1 MTRLTTLDLPSFHRA
16 TVGFDRI
23 FNELERQFANSQ
35 TTSNYPPYNVAEI
48 NENEWMITIAVAG
61 FGMDNLDIVLDKNI
75 LTVEGT
81 PPKGDEEV
89 KYLHKG
95 IAGRTFRRSFTLA
108 DHIEVATKIVADSY
122 KHPIPPE
129 ADEFLTTLLN
139 NCFHFLPEDRPSFKQ
154 LQVAFA
160 EQNLFRSKKRF

>member
-16 TVGFDRI
+16 TVGFDKI
-23 FNELERQFANSQ
+23 FSELERQFANTQSG
-35 TTSNYPPYNVAEI
+35 TNYPPYNVAEI

-61 FGMDNLDIVLDKNI
+61 FGMDNLDIVLDKNT

-95 IAGRTFRRSFTLA
+95 IAGRTFRRTFTLA
-108 DHIEVATKIVADSY
+108 DHIEVADATLDLGMLNIHLVRNIPEELQPKKISIKV
-122 KHPIPPE
+122 P
-129 ADEFLTTLLN
+129 
-139 NCFHFLPEDRPSFKQ
+139 
-154 LQVAFA
+154 
-160 EQNLFRSKKRF
+160 NLIEG